1 MDISR
6 RTLLWQ
12 IGAGAAA
19 GAALPSLAQA
29 SLPDGLDDRE
39 SRRKGPI
46 RLDRNENAAG
56 PSPSALAAIRDA
68 AAQVQRYPSIEEEAL
83 RLKLANLHRVPSSNV
98 VLTCGST
105 EILRMACECFAGP
118 GRNVVTAAPTASVMS
133 ESAARAGAAVLAVP
147 LTNSHRHDL
156 DAMLRAIGSDT
167 GLVYICN
174 PNNPTGTL
182 TRRRD
187 LELFIRRLPVA
198 VRVIVDEAYH
208 HYAAD
213 SSEYASFVDHPIV
226 DDQLIVTRTFS
237 TIHGL
242 AGLRIGYAVTD
253 ASVASQ
259 LSARRLASGVS
270 GVALAAAS
278 AALDDSEH
286 VRTAARRNA
295 DDRQEFLNQANARML
310 RAMDSHTNFVMLNTE
325 QNAAAIVEH
334 FRKNDVLIAG
344 PFAAYPTYIRVS
356 LGAPAELQAFWRAWD
371 LLPIGHMSM

>member
-1 MDISR
+1 M
-6 RTLLWQ
+6 
-12 IGAGAAA
+12 GAAVS
-19 GAALPSLAQA
+19 AAMPSPAQA
-29 SLPDGLDDRE
+29 SLRGVGDDRE
-39 SRRKGPI
+39 SLRGPI
-46 RLDRNENAAG
+46 RLDRNESAAG
-56 PSPSALAAIRDA
+56 PSPSAVAAVRDA
-68 AAQVQRYPSIEEEAL
+68 AARIQRYSSIEEDVL
-83 RLKLANLHRVPSSNV
+83 RLKLANLHRVPLSNI
-98 VLTCGST
+98 VLGCGTT

-118 GRNVVTAAPTASVMS
+118 GRDVVTAAPTASVMS
-133 ESAARAGAAVLAVP
+133 EAAARTGAAVVAVP
-147 LTNSHRHDL
+147 LTNSHCHDL
-156 DAMLRAIGSDT
+156 DAMLAAVGHDT

-259 LSARRLASGVS
+259 LSARRLASDVS
-270 GVALAAAS
+270 VVALSAAG
-278 AALDDSEH
+278 AALDDHEH
-286 VRTAARRNA
+286 IRSAAVRNA

-310 RAMDSHTNFVMLNTE
+310 RAMDSHANFVMLNTE
-325 QNAAAIVEH
+325 RSAFEIVEH
-334 FRKNDVLIAG
+334 FRRNDVLVAG
-344 PFAAYPTYIRVS
+344 PFADYPTYIRVS
-356 LGAPAELQAFWRAWD
+356 LGTPTEMQAFWRAWD
-371 LLPIGHMSM
+371 LLPTGHMSM